1 MKADWG
7 AAFRGADQVDG
18 RSLATLREAA
28 PPIPAAASAL
38 EDLLKR

>member
-28 PPIPAAASAL
+28 PPLSPQ
-38 EDLLKR
+38 LLPHSKIC